1 MVTVDTEGPVGTE
14 PQWVYERR
22 GAVGHSGEGGHSG
35 AQWVCRGHTG
45 TTGTMGTQA
54 PRGTQGHPGPH
65 RDAQGAYRAH
75 MHKPTGAQARTRRH
89 TDTQAQRH
97 RDTEPQRHRETQGH
111 RDAETQRQRD
121 RKQWEGGLGWV
132 MLCHAHMR

>member
-1 MVTVDTEGPVGTE
+1 MKSG
-14 PQWVYERR
+14 R
-22 GAVGHSGEGGHSG
+22 GEHSGT
-35 AQWVCRGHTG
+35 QWVCRGTQAPQAPR
-45 TTGTMGTQA
+45 GTQA
-54 PRGTQGHPGPH
+54 PKGTQGHPGPH

-97 RDTEPQRHRETQGH
+97 RDTEPQRHRETQTH

-121 RKQWEGGLGWV
+121 RETEKHGNSGKVGWGG
-132 MLCHAHMR
+132 